1 MSQLAKTWSALFA
14 LLCLGLAAAD
24 YTEFHGHHVSS
35 TVLGLI
41 AMATAPWS
49 LKWFAGLVQTL
60 KVGGMQVEFRQQ
72 IEKVEAKVAALD
84 DQGKQRAET
93 VAEVAAAINSG
104 IGGLGDVSSV
114 GSKMSEGRSF
124 SVPGAPDP
132 RNAASQDAVAPP
144 QELKDRN
151 KNRFGGKPV
160 SDGRKLS
167 AKVKPFPGST
177 DLFVIRALVESTDP
191 ATKPLTD
198 GTPVIF
204 HLHPSFRQNE
214 IQKPV
219 NNGAAT
225 VECVSLGTF
234 TIGAEVEGVRLEL
247 DLAKDVP
254 GAPIAFTSR
263 ELSPVKPV

>member
-1 MSQLAKTWSALFA
+1 MSPFAKLWPPVFA

-24 YTEFHGHHVSS
+24 YIQFRGYHVSS

-41 AMATAPWS
+41 ALATAPWS
-49 LKWFAGLVQTL
+49 LPWFAGLVQTL

-84 DQGKQRAET
+84 DQGKQHAET
-93 VAEVAAAINSG
+93 VAEVASVISSG

-114 GSKMSEGRSF
+114 GSKMSEGRDF
-124 SVPGAPDP
+124 SVPAAPDP
-132 RNAASQDAVAPP
+132 RQAAGQDAVVQPP
-144 QELKDRN
+144 ELKDGN

-160 SDGRKLS
+160 ADGRKLS
-167 AKVKPFPGST
+167 AKVKPFPGSA

-191 ATKPLTD
+191 ATNPLTD
-198 GTPVIF
+198 GTSVIF

-219 NNGAAT
+219 KTGAAT
-225 VECVSLGTF
+225 VECVSLGAF
-234 TIGAEVEGVRLEL
+234 TLGAEVEGVRLEL
-247 DLAKDVP
+247 DLARDVP
-254 GAPIAFTSR
+254 GAPKEFTSR
-263 ELSPVKPV
+263 ELSPV

>member
-1 MSQLAKTWSALFA
+1 MSQLAKAWPILFA

-24 YTEFHGHHVSS
+24 LHGH
-35 TVLGLI
+35 TVHPIVIGLI
-41 AMATAPWS
+41 ALATAPWS
-49 LKWFAGLVQTL
+49 LPWVKTQISSI
-60 KVGGMQVEFRQQ
+60 KVGDVQLIFQQ
-72 IEKVEAKVAALD
+72 IEKVEKKVAALD
-84 DQGKQRAET
+84 DQGKQHAET
-93 VAEVAAAINSG
+93 VAEVASVISSG

-132 RNAASQDAVAPP
+132 RQAAGQDAVAPP
-144 QELKDRN
+144 PELKDGN

-160 SDGRKLS
+160 SDSRKLS

-214 IQKPV
+214 IHKPV

-225 VECVSLGTF
+225 VECVSLGAF

-254 GAPIAFTSR
+254 GAPKEFTSR
-263 ELSPVKPV
+263 ELSPV